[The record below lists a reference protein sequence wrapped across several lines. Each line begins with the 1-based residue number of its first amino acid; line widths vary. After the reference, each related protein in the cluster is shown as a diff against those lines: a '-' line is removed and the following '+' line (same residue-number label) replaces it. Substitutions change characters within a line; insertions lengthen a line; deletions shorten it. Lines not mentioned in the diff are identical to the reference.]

1 MSAVPTSSALDSIS
15 IANTAEKAHQ
25 LLRCCERFPP
35 DEGHYP
41 ESAEFDLPDS
51 SRATTGSSELQG
63 SQESSGT
70 DSDILEFAKRQ
81 LSRFELWASN
91 IGVFA
96 SRHASLDYR
105 LRTAPIAKVVVDGNL
120 NTLCKHTLCGMN

>member
-1 MSAVPTSSALDSIS
+1 MSASSALDRIS

-25 LLRCCERFPP
+25 LLRCCQQFPH
-35 DEGHYP
+35 DEAHDP
-41 ESAEFDLPDS
+41 ESAELDQPNS
-51 SRATTGSSELQG
+51 STATTESSEPLG
-63 SQESSGT
+63 RQEPSVT
-70 DSDILEFAKRQ
+70 NLDILEFAKRQ

-120 NTLCKHTLCGMN
+120 NKLCKHTLCGMN